1 MKNKYGTYTLRSKI
15 EVSLL
20 WILFNIFKFKI
31 GNLEG
36 IFGSYD
42 YIGEVVLNPY
52 KDLSSH
58 YNYIDVKNKNIGV
71 K

>member
-1 MKNKYGTYTLRSKI
+1 MKNKYGTYTLKSKI

-31 GNLEG
+31 GTLEG

-58 YNYIDVKNKNIGV
+58 YNYIDVKNKNIGIE
-71 K
+71 